1 MLKNLLAVLL
11 LFPTICIGEDWPQW
25 RGPNRDGQWNA
36 EGIVD
41 ELPDGQI
48 PLEWSIPIGPGYNGP
63 TVAEGRVYVMDRQ
76 VDGNKQTERVLCV
89 DSGTGQK
96 IWEHVYEAAYSIGYT
111 AGPRASVTIDSGR
124 AYAVGAMGYFHC
136 FDASTGKI
144 LWERDLQRE
153 LNIEMPI
160 WGIAASPLVFDG
172 LVIQQIGGGDKACMV
187 ALNAANG
194 TEVWRSLDEK
204 AGYAS
209 PIVIQQKEQ
218 PVLVC
223 WTGESLSGLNPKTG
237 NRYWSHAMPPSRMP
251 IGIVTPVY
259 DRQRLFVSSFYD
271 GSLMVTAPTDALT
284 SQKIWRAVGPDEQH
298 TSVDSVQ
305 TAGGLLTDG
314 PFGIHIMIGTPI
326 VDGDYIYG
334 FDSYGEFRCLEASTG
349 RRVWEDL
356 TIVPKLR
363 WGMGHMVRQGDRTW
377 IFNDQ
382 GELMIAKLSPEGIDV
397 LSRGQLIETTTVQ
410 LNRRN
415 GVCWSHPAFAE
426 KSIFARNDNRLVRAS
441 LAK

>member
-1 MLKNLLAVLL
+1 MLKYLL
-11 LFPTICIGEDWPQW
+11 LLMLLVPALGNAEDWPQW
-25 RGPNRDGQWNA
+25 RGPDRDGRWNA

-41 ELPDGQI
+41 ELPAGQL
-48 PLEWSIPIGPGYNGP
+48 PLQWSIPIGPGYNGP
-63 TVAEGRVYVMDRQ
+63 TVADGRVYVMDRQ

-89 DSGTGQK
+89 DSKTGEQ
-96 IWEHVYEAAYSIGYT
+96 IWQHVYAAAYSIGYT

-124 AYAVGAMGYFHC
+124 AFAVGAMGHVHC
-136 FDASTGKI
+136 FDAANGKI
-144 LWERDLQRE
+144 LWQRDLQHE
-153 LNIEMPI
+153 LDIEMPI
-160 WGIAASPLVFDG
+160 WGIAASPLIFDG
-172 LVIQQIGGGDKACMV
+172 MMIQQIGGSDRACMV
-187 ALNAANG
+187 ALNVTDG

-204 AGYAS
+204 ACYAS
-209 PIVIQQKEQ
+209 PILIEQQQQ

-237 NRYWSHAMPPSRMP
+237 ERHWSHAMPASRMP
-251 IGIVTPVY
+251 IGIATPVI
-259 DRQRLFVSSFYD
+259 DQQRLFVSSFYD
-271 GSLMVTAPTDALT
+271 GSLMVTAPADSLQ
-284 SQKIWRAVGPDEQH
+284 SEKIWRAVGPDEQH
-298 TSVDSVQ
+298 TSVASVQ
-305 TAGGLLTDG
+305 TAAGVLDDG

-334 FDSYGEFRCLEASTG
+334 FDSYGEFRCLEAATG

-363 WGMGHMVRQGDRTW
+363 WGMSHMVRQGDRTW
-377 IFNDQ
+377 IFSDQ
-382 GELMIAKLSPEGIDV
+382 GELMIAKLSPDGVDV
-397 LSRGQLIETTTVQ
+397 LSRSQLIETTKVQ

-426 KSIFARNDNRLVRAS
+426 QSIFARNDKRLVRAS